1 MINRNEDGAGFT
13 WAHANPPSIKKFKNY
28 KETKKKNPVLQWN
41 VSCDCLYVSL
51 HQPQPG
57 HLKKM
62 KSKTNKIEKQMHTMT
77 KANQ

>member
-1 MINRNEDGAGFT
+1 MKMALVSLGHTRIRPRLKN
-13 WAHANPPSIKKFKNY
+13 SKIIKKQ
-28 KETKKKNPVLQWN
+28 KKKNPVLQWN

-77 KANQ
+77 KTNQ